1 MLEFRIGGSNERI
14 MNRIGSRIGR
24 VAVAFPLAAC
34 VGYVIA
40 ALFVTA
46 ANLIRLSAI
55 GADISFGDAWRTA
68 IFDLRGMAPSPR
80 SWTNYGSLIVIGLAI
95 AFPIA
100 AWTRSRAA
108 RAKSIGLR
116 IVPFLYPAAGATSIA
131 VVLVS
136 LYQRYEVVGIPGARG
151 VLGFTAQLL
160 AGALAGYLFQ
170 VTLSKSEN

>member
-1 MLEFRIGGSNERI
+1 MLEFRIGGSNERV
-14 MNRIGSRIGR
+14 MNRNGSRIGR
-24 VAVAFPLAAC
+24 VTVAFPLAAC
-34 VGYVIA
+34 VGYVVA

-95 AFPIA
+95 AFPVA
-100 AWTRSRAA
+100 AWIRSRAA
-108 RAKSIGLR
+108 RAKSIGLL
-116 IVPFLYPAAGATSIA
+116 VPLLYPAAGATAIA

-136 LYQRYEVVGIPGARG
+136 LYQRYEVVAIPGARG

-170 VTLSKSEN
+170 VMLSKSEN